1 MAVFVIFL
9 QKYKKLV
16 RIEEDVGQLRAKM
29 IAEQEEIAS
38 L

>member
-1 MAVFVIFL
+1 LSFCV
-9 QKYKKLV
+9 QKYKALV

-29 IAEQEEIAS
+29 IAEQEEIAA